1 MAPETLIMY
10 SLANCPTCVA
20 AREEMRA
27 QGVAFEE
34 RPVEGNPRWRADV
47 LRLTGQRTV
56 PVFVQGDRV
65 VVGFHG
71 ETG

>member
-1 MAPETLIMY
+1 M
-10 SLANCPTCVA
+10 
-20 AREEMRA
+20 
-27 QGVAFEE
+27 
-34 RPVEGNPRWRADV
+34 EGNPHWRAEI

-56 PVFVQGDRV
+56 PVFVLGERI